1 MATSLR
7 KISFTLAVFIGLTMP
22 SWAKTYEDQSACE
35 KQSYLWSKAVETK
48 YSELPE
54 FNNLGLMQ
62 FLAMT
67 FQELSLKTN
76 LESDMAP
83 EGWKKFL
90 HRRGVMA
97 KVKIVSRENN
107 PYSGIFKGAECAL
120 LRLSITYNPKDSKPV
135 APGLALKVL
144 RDGVPSA
151 NVSALYTLEGQE
163 RDFNFLKHPLS
174 NIVPMGDSI
183 GTKLIHRL
191 FKRVTSYPEQIK
203 IDDMGLINEKGDKT
217 KTLKAPVQLFFVPNS
232 KLTFSSKEHDIRKD
246 FLNLAAGQELYTI
259 YALESLPK
267 NFNYEK
273 YQEKDIKSLV
283 AQSRPIADIIT
294 TSEFLSSEFGDEGI
308 FFRHEV
314 WKK

>member
-1 MATSLR
+1 MRKLSLTIALLATLSSSAFS
-7 KISFTLAVFIGLTMP
+7 KD
-22 SWAKTYEDQSACE
+22 YEDFSACE
-35 KQSYLWSKAVETK
+35 KQSTLWGKAVKTK
-48 YSELPE
+48 FEKLPK

-76 LESDMAP
+76 LQSDVAP
-83 EGWKKFL
+83 KGWKKYL
-90 HRRGVMA
+90 HRRGVLA
-97 KVKIVSRENN
+97 KVKIVSKENN
-107 PYSGIFKGAECAL
+107 PYTGIFSGAECAL
-120 LRLSITYNPKDSKPV
+120 LRLSITYNPKDSRPM

-163 RDFNFLKHPLS
+163 RDFNFLKNPLS

-191 FKRVTSYPEQIK
+191 FKRVTSYPEQLKLADMGK
-203 IDDMGLINEKGDKT
+203 IDEKGEKIATPKT
-217 KTLKAPVQLFFVPNS
+217 PIQLFFVPNKNLS
-232 KLTFSSKEHDIRKD
+232 FSSEEHDIRED
-246 FLNLAAGQELYTI
+246 FLKLKAGQDLYTI

-267 NFNYEK
+267 SFDYES
-273 YQEKDIKSLV
+273 YQEKDIKDLV
-283 AQSRPIADIIT
+283 ARARPIADIIT
-294 TSEFLSSEFGDEGI
+294 TSEFISSEFGDEGI

-314 WKK
+314 WAK